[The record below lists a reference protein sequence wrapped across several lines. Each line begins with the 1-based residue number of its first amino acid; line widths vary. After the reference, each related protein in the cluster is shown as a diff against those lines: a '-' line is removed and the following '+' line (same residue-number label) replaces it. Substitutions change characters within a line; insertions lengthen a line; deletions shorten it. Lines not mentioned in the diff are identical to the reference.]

1 MGNMVRSYTSNA
13 IQKVGYFSVLADE
26 TKDIISKKEQLAVV
40 VRYVNLET
48 AKIHERFLTYVEA
61 TSLTAESLAFYIL
74 ETLTKYRLEAKL
86 IWYRRVTMEQV
97 L

>member
-1 MGNMVRSYTSNA
+1 MLQLVARRDDDVQKQ
-13 IQKVGYFSVLADE
+13 IQLGPK
-26 TKDIISKKEQLAVV
+26 TKGISKKKEQLAVV
-40 VRYVNLET
+40 VCYVNLET
-48 AKIHERFLTYVEA
+48 AKIHEWFLTYVEA